1 MTELCDAL
9 SAPKEELAALWSD
22 TFGDPRAF
30 PLNFLEKLPAFG
42 FGWAAMEGGHV
53 LGAAYG
59 VDAFTLGG
67 EKIAY
72 LYAVAV
78 RPDARGQGLGAA
90 LAVTAGTA
98 ALMKPGKM
106 RKRRQAIRALGRVA
120 DDIRGV
126 MKFF

>member
-1 MTELCDAL
+1 MQRNQ
-9 SAPKEELAALWSD
+9 KLW
-22 TFGDPRAF
+22 
-30 PLNFLEKLPAFG
+30 
-42 FGWAAMEGGHV
+42 M
-53 LGAAYG
+53 
-59 VDAFTLGG
+59 
-67 EKIAY
+67 
-72 LYAVAV
+72 
-78 RPDARGQGLGAA
+78 GLGAA